1 MAKRQLT
8 WLSDAE
14 WARIEPLLP
23 TGRKGAHR
31 VDDRRV
37 ISGIVH
43 MLKIGAR
50 WRDCPPEYGPYT
62 TIYNRFHRWSRQGVW
77 FEIFEALTGHTGVWG
92 SVAIDS
98 TSIKVHRSAAGA
110 KGGPFAQAI
119 GTSRGGRTSKLHGL
133 TDAAGR
139 PHVLMLS
146 PGNLSDMTI
155 APALIE
161 AANGRFTRLIADKGY
176 DSNAIRAAIQAQ
188 GAEVVIP
195 PNRSRKVLIPY
206 DHQAYRTRNLVERLW
221 CRLKDWRRIATRYD
235 KLARNYLSGVFI
247 VAAISFWCAN

>member
-1 MAKRQLT
+1 MARRQLT

-23 TGRKGAHR
+23 NGRRGARR

-43 MLKIGAR
+43 MLRIGAR

-62 TIYNRFHRWSRQGVW
+62 TIYNRFHRWSQQGVW
-77 FEIFEALTGHTGVWG
+77 LAVFEALTGHSGLWG
-92 SVAIDS
+92 SAAIDS

-139 PHVLMLS
+139 PRILMIS
-146 PGNLSDMTI
+146 PGNLSDMTV

-161 AANGRFTRLIADKGY
+161 AARGRFDRLIADKGY

-195 PNRSRKVLIPY
+195 ATRSRKAPIPY
-206 DHQAYRTRNLVERLW
+206 DREAYRSRNLVERLW

-235 KLARNYLSGVFI
+235 KLAANYMAGVFL
-247 VAAISFWCAN
+247 AASIAFWCN